1 MLTGLRKL
9 QEEYPHIGD
18 VRGKGLVMG
27 LEFVDP
33 QDGYTPSPEITR
45 QIIMGCAENGLLL
58 GKVGLYGNV
67 IRIAP
72 PLVITQKETD
82 LALDI
87 LDAVMA
93 RVAAD

>member
-1 MLTGLRKL
+1 MEMKKKYRFL
-9 QEEYPHIGD
+9 GD

-33 QDGYTPSPEITR
+33 KDGYTPSPEITR
-45 QIIMGCAENGLLL
+45 KVIMQSAENGLLL

-72 PLVITQKETD
+72 PLVINQEEAEMAAD
-82 LALDI
+82 IIDLVMGSLAL
-87 LDAVMA
+87 
-93 RVAAD
+93 